1 MLAGVVRRVSS
12 SIVVALLVPSIAM
25 ADRSATFE
33 LGVTGDVRAQGS
45 SFSAAGASDDLATLA
60 GLQLVVGF
68 ERAPLAIPAPG
79 GLDHELRLVPE
90 LLAGFVADSVHAEGF
105 AGAGL
110 RGELQLAV
118 NRNASMR
125 VAMYVAARAIAIG
138 AHQDG
143 AAEFVAGEYL
153 SLSRGHRFGW
163 EGGVMIRPRSDVPA
177 DQARELDTVLTIY
190 YGWQ

>member
-1 MLAGVVRRVSS
+1 MLAGVRSS
-12 SIVVALLVPSIAM
+12 LIVVALLFPSLAI

-33 LGVTGDVRAQGS
+33 LGVTGDVRAQGE
-45 SFSAAGASDDLATLA
+45 SFSAAGASNDLATLA
-60 GLQLVVGF
+60 GVQLVVGL
-68 ERAPLAIPAPG
+68 EHAPMAIPPLG
-79 GLDHELRLVPE
+79 GFEHELRLVPE

-118 NRNASMR
+118 NRQASMR

-143 AAEFVAGEYL
+143 AAELVAGEYL
-153 SLSRGHRFGW
+153 TLSRGRRFGW
-163 EGGVMIRPRSDVPA
+163 EGGAMIRPRSDVPA

>member
-1 MLAGVVRRVSS
+1 MRWSLI
-12 SIVVALLVPSIAM
+12 IVAVFVPSLAI

-33 LGVTGDVRAQGS
+33 LGLTGDVRAQGS
-45 SFSAAGASDDLATLA
+45 SFSAAGASNDLSTLA

-68 ERAPLAIPAPG
+68 ERAPLAIPEPG
-79 GLDHELRLVPE
+79 GLSHELRLVPE
-90 LLAGFVADSVHAEGF
+90 LLAGFVADSSHAEGF

-118 NRNASMR
+118 NRQAALR

-153 SLSRGHRFGW
+153 TLAHGNRFGW
-163 EGGVMIRPRSDVPA
+163 EGGAMIRPRSDVPA

>member
-12 SIVVALLVPSIAM
+12 LLVAVLMSSTAF

-45 SFSAAGASDDLATLA
+45 SFSQAGASNDLATLA

-79 GLDHELRLVPE
+79 GLDHELRVVPE
-90 LLAGFVADSVHAEGF
+90 LLAGFVADSSHAEGF

-118 NRNASMR
+118 NRKASMR
-125 VAMYVAARAIAIG
+125 IAMYVAARAIAIG

-153 SLSRGHRFGW
+153 TLAHGNRFGW
-163 EGGVMIRPRSDVPA
+163 EGGAMIRPRSDVPA